1 MSLIVKEVITK
12 KDLKNFVSFPYTLY
26 AGSKFWIPPL
36 RFDELN
42 VLRSDVNPAFD
53 FCEAKY
59 WMVFKENKLVG
70 RIAGIIN
77 KKYNEKWNK
86 KEARFGW
93 IDFIDDTEVSSLL
106 FNTVEKWAIE
116 MGMNSI
122 HGPLG
127 FTDMDG
133 EGMLIEGYDEVSTL
147 GSIYNYPY
155 YRTHIEKFNYE
166 KDTASDEQ

>member
-12 KDLKNFVSFPYTLY
+12 KDLRDFVSFPYTLY

-36 RFDELN
+36 RFDELHA
-42 VLRSDVNPAFD
+42 LRSDINPAFD

-59 WMVFKENKLVG
+59 WMVFKGNKIAG

-77 KKYNEKWNK
+77 KRYNEKWNK
-86 KEARFGW
+86 KEARIGR
-93 IDFIDDTEVSSLL
+93 IDFIDDKEVSSLL

-116 MGMNSI
+116 KGMNSI

-133 EGMLIEGYDEVSTL
+133 EVMLI
-147 GSIYNYPY
+147 
-155 YRTHIEKFNYE
+155 
-166 KDTASDEQ
+166 